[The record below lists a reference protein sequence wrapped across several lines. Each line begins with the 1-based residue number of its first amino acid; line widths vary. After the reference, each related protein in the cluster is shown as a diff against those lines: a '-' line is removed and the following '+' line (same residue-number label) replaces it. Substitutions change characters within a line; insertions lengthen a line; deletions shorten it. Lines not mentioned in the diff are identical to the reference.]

1 VQAIDLSGTDTG
13 ANVMTRCTLGGTYN
27 LATYKPGAVGD
38 VWMGNYCSI
47 VVDKAPNGLSV
58 LVPAA

>member
-1 VQAIDLSGTDTG
+1 
-13 ANVMTRCTLGGTYN
+13 
-27 LATYKPGAVGD
+27 